1 MISVILLEKISKLG
15 NIGQEVK
22 VKDGFARNYL
32 IPNKKALRASEE
44 NKKFFEQK
52 REELVKINDEKI
64 KIATEKLKKIPN
76 TINIIREASEQGA
89 LFGSVTSRDIA
100 KEIKIDDT
108 VISAK
113 DVILKSIIKNIGE
126 FQVKIVLHPE
136 VSKEI
141 NITVKK
147 TEESPKT

>member
-32 IPNKKALRASEE
+32 IPNKKAIRASEE

-64 KIATEKLKKIPN
+64 KIAADKLKKIPD
-76 TINIIREASEQGA
+76 TINVIREASEQGA
-89 LFGSVTSRDIA
+89 LFGSVTARDIA
-100 KEIKIDDT
+100 KVIKIDDIE
-108 VISAK
+108 VNAK
-113 DVILKSIIKNIGE
+113 DVMIKTNIKNVGE
-126 FQVKIVLHPE
+126 YQVKIVLHPE

-141 NITVKK
+141 NVIVKK
-147 TEESPKT
+147 SEESVKN

>member
-32 IPNKKALRASEE
+32 IPNKKAIRASKE

-64 KIATEKLKKIPN
+64 KIASEKLKKIPN
-76 TINIIREASEQGA
+76 TTNIIREASEQGA
-89 LFGSVTSRDIA
+89 LFGSVTARDIA
-100 KEIKIDDT
+100 KEINIDDIE
-108 VISAK
+108 VNAK
-113 DVILKSIIKNIGE
+113 DVILKSIIKSVGE

-136 VSKEI
+136 VSKVI
-141 NITVKK
+141 SVIVKK
-147 TEESPKT
+147 SEESLKN

>member
-15 NIGQEVK
+15 NIGEEVK

-32 IPNKKALRASEE
+32 IPNKKAIRASEE
-44 NKKFFEQK
+44 NKKFFERK

-64 KIATEKLKKIPN
+64 QIASEQIKKVPN

-89 LFGSVTSRDIA
+89 LFGSVTARDIA
-100 KEIKIDDT
+100 KEIKIDDIE
-108 VISAK
+108 VSAK
-113 DVILKSIIKNIGE
+113 DVVMKSVIKNVGE
-126 FQVKIVLHPE
+126 FQVKVVLHPE

-141 NITVKK
+141 SVTVKK
-147 TEESPKT
+147 AEESLKN

>member
-1 MISVILLEKISKLG
+1 MINVILLEKISKLG

-32 IPNKKALRASEE
+32 IPNKKAIRASEE

-52 REELVKINDEKI
+52 REELVKINEEKI
-64 KIATEKLKKIPN
+64 KVATEKLKKVPN

-100 KEIKIDDT
+100 KEIKIEDFE
-108 VISAK
+108 VSAK
-113 DVILKSIIKNIGE
+113 DVILRSVIKNVGE

-136 VSKEI
+136 VSKEVNVI
-141 NITVKK
+141 VEKS
-147 TEESPKT
+147 EESVKN